1 MDTIKYKKY
10 IFQKYISNYDIIDRC
25 KIIAKNINFEYSKE
39 ELLFIGLLDGCL
51 PFMSSLLNYIDCEYK
66 SSFLT
71 VSSYKGFK
79 SGKINFQSN
88 LEKKDIHDKNIIIV
102 DDIIDTGKTILYVKN
117 YLEDFKPKKIKIAS
131 LLVKDS
137 SLKLSDWFGFKIDD
151 DFVIGYGMDLN
162 GKFRDLKDIYIR
174 KV

>member
-1 MDTIKYKKY
+1 M
-10 IFQKYISNYDIIDRC
+10 
-25 KIIAKNINFEYSKE
+25 
-39 ELLFIGLLDGCL
+39 
-51 PFMSSLLNYIDCEYK
+51 
-66 SSFLT
+66 
-71 VSSYKGFK
+71 
-79 SGKINFQSN
+79 
-88 LEKKDIHDKNIIIV
+88 HDKNIIIV

-151 DFVIGYGMDLN
+151 AFVIGYGMDLD
-162 GKFRDLKDIYIR
+162 GKFRDLDDIYIR

>member
-1 MDTIKYKKY
+1 MNTIRYKEY
-10 IFQKYISNYDIIDRC
+10 IFQKYISNDDIMDRC
-25 KIIAKNINFEYSKE
+25 KAIAKSIDANHSKE
-39 ELLFIGLLDGCL
+39 EILFIGLLEGCL
-51 PFMSSLLNYIDCEYK
+51 PFMSSLLKFLVCKHK

-71 VSSYKGFK
+71 VSSYRGFK
-79 SGKINFQSN
+79 SGKINFQSE
-88 LEKKDIHDKNIIIV
+88 LGKKDIYNKNIIIV
-102 DDIIDTGKTILYVKN
+102 DDIIDTGKTIIYVKN
-117 YLEDFKPKKIKIAS
+117 YLKKLNPKKIKIAS